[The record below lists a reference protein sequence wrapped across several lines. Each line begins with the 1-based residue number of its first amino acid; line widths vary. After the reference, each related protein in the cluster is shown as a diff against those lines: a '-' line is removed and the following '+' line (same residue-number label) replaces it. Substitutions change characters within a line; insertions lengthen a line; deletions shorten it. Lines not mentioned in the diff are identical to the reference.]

1 MCKKYIHIMQIKKNI
16 SACYRYYKNTYSELV
31 QNMCNSYTKF
41 LNKYTKFLRVELFM
55 DAWSLAMEH
64 LQPWE

>member
-1 MCKKYIHIMQIKKNI
+1 MCVKNTYISCKSKNI
-16 SACYRYYKNTYSELV
+16 SADYRYYKNTYSELV
-31 QNMCNSYTKF
+31 QNMCNSYKF